1 MATENDKKRSLEV
14 VSSSSVSSHPP
25 AAKKLK
31 PLDELSTEG
40 PLTQADVIF
49 FKKEAIW
56 RQMNQYKQQVLHLK
70 SEVQTLAKE
79 SQLQKHIVG
88 VLTSWYEEIINL
100 FDEIGED
107 ENILVSFNESEVSG
121 SGSGS
126 GSGDAVEGKLEA
138 IKAKLSKAIASKVS
152 PSSDLVSLKQV
163 SLLKSQNE
171 ILAKDKQ
178 SLTEKLELLQSELLD
193 LINKTSR
200 DESITLKRV
209 DDSRKES
216 PNSENIK
223 TEGQTNKEAGSNS
236 EVKPSAANGEATPTE
251 NEQNGTTAVDTEE
264 LDNLHSEVKQLKLE
278 NEELLRQLST
288 LRNENQSLEEKYN
301 FLETKLHNLDEAD
314 LEDNVYYK
322 KLLKNNQS
330 LQEQISKG
338 QKLNAAN
345 IAKINELEKNQVDL
359 KKTLETDLV
368 NENDSLKQQLS
379 KSEQD
384 LVRIRTARD
393 ELLAKNTIL
402 TTQLQ
407 NQKTNKSLVELN
419 EIYSR
424 RIDELT
430 NERKV
435 TATDANGRASGEETA
450 AAAAGSSE
458 NEKIKLLRQEI
469 DEIEQ
474 AFKQTREL
482 TFQKLNSTIDQENL
496 LKKLT
501 IEKTKADQKYFASMR
516 VKDSLTNENKVL
528 KQQVAKSQE
537 LIKNLG
543 ELETNYLNKIEI
555 LTKSLTDYKII
566 KENSLQE
573 NFNLQDEI
581 KNVNI
586 VKDSLQK
593 EIDRLTTKL
602 KDLQSEFDKLKDTN
616 KSQSVTIV
624 QLNQKLNHTESTLQ
638 KYKSNNTNL
647 LLQEDQQQLE
657 ALRSIA
663 KCSVCTKN
671 WKDTAITVCGHV
683 FCSSCTQERLAA
695 RLRRCPSCNKGFS
708 SNDLLTIHL

>member
-1 MATENDKKRSLEV
+1 MNAESERKRSV
-14 VSSSSVSSHPP
+14 DAVSQHEP
-25 AAKKLK
+25 AFKKHK
-31 PLDELSTEG
+31 PLEELSTEG
-40 PLTQADVIF
+40 PLTQADVVY

-56 RQMNQYKQQVLHLK
+56 RQMNQYKLQVLQLK
-70 SEVQTLAKE
+70 TEVLKLTKE
-79 SQLQKHIVG
+79 SELQKHIVG
-88 VLTSWYEEIINL
+88 VLSSWYEEIINL

-107 ENILVSFNESEVSG
+107 ENILVSFNESEDGGLV
-121 SGSGS
+121 
-126 GSGDAVEGKLEA
+126 DKKLED
-138 IKAKLSKAIASKVS
+138 IKVKLSKAIASKVS

-178 SLTEKLELLQSELLD
+178 SLSEKLDLLQLELLD
-193 LINKTSR
+193 LINTTSR
-200 DESITLKRV
+200 NESVTLKRV

-216 PNSENIK
+216 TSEEEVKDEPQQSKEGANSGENK
-223 TEGQTNKEAGSNS
+223 S
-236 EVKPSAANGEATPTE
+236 EVHANGEISSDD
-251 NEQNGTTAVDTEE
+251 QNGKAIIDTEV
-264 LDNLHSEVKQLKLE
+264 LSNLNNEIEQLKLV
-278 NEELLRQLST
+278 NKELLRQIST
-288 LRNENQSLEEKYN
+288 LRQENQSYFEKCN
-301 FLETKLHNLDEAD
+301 RLETKLHNLEEID
-314 LEDNVYYK
+314 LEENVYYK
-322 KLLKNNQS
+322 KLVKNNQS
-330 LQEQISKG
+330 LQDQISKVN
-338 QKLNAAN
+338 KLNAAN
-345 IAKINELEKNQVDL
+345 IAKINELEKNQVNL
-359 KKTLETDLV
+359 KKVLETDLM
-368 NENDSLKQQLS
+368 NENENLKQQLS

-384 LVRIRTARD
+384 LVRIRTTRD

-402 TTQLQ
+402 TSQLQ
-407 NQKTNKSLVELN
+407 DQKTNKSLLELN
-419 EIYSR
+419 EIYSK

-430 NERKV
+430 KEKSNSNAGANANAGV
-435 TATDANGRASGEETA
+435 DAP
-450 AAAAGSSE
+450 GSSSDVE
-458 NEKIKLLRQEI
+458 TIQLLRKEI
-469 DEIEQ
+469 NEIEQ

-496 LKKLT
+496 VKKLT

-537 LIKNLG
+537 LIKNVN
-543 ELETNYLNKIEI
+543 ELETTYLNKIEI

-573 NFNLQDEI
+573 NSNLQDEL

-586 VKDSLQK
+586 VKGSLQR
-593 EIDRLTTKL
+593 EIERLTSKIDELTMELSNL
-602 KDLQSEFDKLKDTN
+602 KDSNQTQLA
-616 KSQSVTIV
+616 TIV
-624 QLNQKLNHTESTLQ
+624 KLNHKLNHTEATLQ
-638 KYKSNNTNL
+638 KYKSNNTSL
-647 LLQEDQQQLE
+647 LLQEDEQQLE

>member
-1 MATENDKKRSLEV
+1 MENDRKRSFDVL
-14 VSSSSVSSHPP
+14 SHEQQPV
-25 AAKKLK
+25 AKKLK

-56 RQMNQYKQQVLHLK
+56 RQMNQYKQQVSQLK
-70 SEVQTLAKE
+70 SEVHRLTKDCE
-79 SQLQKHIVG
+79 LQKHIVG

-107 ENILVSFNESEVSG
+107 ENILVSFNESEDGASTV
-121 SGSGS
+121 
-126 GSGDAVEGKLEA
+126 DKKLEE
-138 IKAKLSKAIASKVS
+138 IKVKLSKAIASKVS
-152 PSSDLVSLKQV
+152 PDSDLVSLKQV

-178 SLTEKLELLQSELLD
+178 SLSEKLELLQSELLD

-216 PNSENIK
+216 P
-223 TEGQTNKEAGSNS
+223 SNE
-236 EVKPSAANGEATPTE
+236 EVKVESQANKDEDKATLANGEATPD
-251 NEQNGTTAVDTEE
+251 EQNGNAAAVDTEE
-264 LDNLHSEVKQLKLE
+264 LERLQNEIEQLKSE
-278 NEELLRQLST
+278 NEELLRQTSNLQT
-288 LRNENQSLEEKYN
+288 ENQKNLEKYTN
-301 FLETKLHNLDEAD
+301 LETKLHNLEESD
-314 LEDNVYYK
+314 LEENVYYK

-330 LQEQISKG
+330 LQDQISKVH
-338 QKLNAAN
+338 KLNAAN

-359 KKTLETDLV
+359 KKTLEADLI

-379 KSEQD
+379 KCEQD

-402 TTQLQ
+402 NSQLQ
-407 NQKTNKSLVELN
+407 DQKTNKSLVELN

-424 RIDELT
+424 RIDQLT
-430 NERKV
+430 KEKAK
-435 TATDANGRASGEETA
+435 TTITTTETD
-450 AAAAGSSE
+450 SSD
-458 NEKIKLLRQEI
+458 NDKIQLLRKEI

-537 LIKNLG
+537 LIKNLN

-581 KNVNI
+581 KSANI
-586 VKDSLQK
+586 AKESLQR
-593 EIDRLTTKL
+593 EIDRLSTKL
-602 KDLQSEFDKLKDTN
+602 QGLTLELNQVKDSN
-616 KSQSVTIV
+616 KSQSLTIV
-624 QLNQKLNHTESTLQ
+624 KLSQKLNQTESTLQ
-638 KYKSNNTNL
+638 KYKSNNTSL
-647 LLQEDQQQLE
+647 LLQEDEQQLE